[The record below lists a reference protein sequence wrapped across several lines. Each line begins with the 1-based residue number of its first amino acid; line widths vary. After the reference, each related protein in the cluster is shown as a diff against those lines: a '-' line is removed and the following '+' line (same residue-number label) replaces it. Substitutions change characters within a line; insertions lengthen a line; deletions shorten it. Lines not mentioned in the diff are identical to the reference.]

1 MKSLPLV
8 AWLAL
13 LASVA
18 ANRYCRCELN
28 DVAEIRP
35 VVQCANCTTD
45 FCYDEVF
52 HQAKNETDKLNLV
65 CFRKE
70 SAKEATVVYSFIAI
84 VAGLVG
90 YGVYLSRNPGL

>member
-1 MKSLPLV
+1 M
-8 AWLAL
+8 AL
-13 LASVA
+13 LATLVLVA
-18 ANRYCRCELN
+18 ANQYCRCELN

-45 FCYDEVF
+45 FCYDDVF

-70 SAKEATVVYSFIAI
+70 STKEATVVYLFIAI

-90 YGVYLSRNPGL
+90 YGAYLSRSSAV